1 MNNKRI
7 SKRIKSIILLTSIIV
22 LIVVFCTIIS
32 GDVFGVYNPLRVTN
46 GFIQVCILDKDYY
59 EIQEYPKVM
68 IANNDLNLVDY
79 MKNLGWT
86 YVETIDADK
95 LVMENIYEFKYK
107 EIEAFVEVMEHKNYY
122 IWKWR
127 E

>member
-1 MNNKRI
+1 MSKI
-7 SKRIKSIILLTSIIV
+7 SKKIKRIILLTTIIV
-22 LIVVFCTIIS
+22 LIAVFCTVIS
-32 GDVFGVYNPLRVTN
+32 GGVFRECNPLSVIN
-46 GFIQVCILDKDYY
+46 GFIQVRILNKDYY

-68 IANNDLNLVDY
+68 IANKDLNLVDY

-107 EIEAFVEVMEHKNYY
+107 EIEAFVEVIQHKNYY

>member
-1 MNNKRI
+1 MSKI
-7 SKRIKSIILLTSIIV
+7 SKKIKHIILLTTIIV
-22 LIVVFCTIIS
+22 LIAVFCTVIS
-32 GDVFGVYNPLRVTN
+32 GGVFRECNPLSVIN
-46 GFIQVCILDKDYY
+46 GFIQVRILNKDYY

-68 IANNDLNLVDY
+68 IANKDLNLVEY

-107 EIEAFVEVMEHKNYY
+107 EIEAFVEVTQHKNYY

>member
-1 MNNKRI
+1 MSKI
-7 SKRIKSIILLTSIIV
+7 SKKIKRIILLATIIV
-22 LIVVFCTIIS
+22 LIAVFCTVIS
-32 GDVFGVYNPLRVTN
+32 GDVFGVYNTLRVTN
-46 GFIQVCILDKDYY
+46 GFIQVRILNKDYY

-68 IANNDLNLVDY
+68 IANKDLNLVDY

-86 YVETIDADK
+86 YVETVDADK

-107 EIEAFVEVMEHKNYY
+107 EIEAFVEVIQHKNYY

>member
-1 MNNKRI
+1 MSKI
-7 SKRIKSIILLTSIIV
+7 SKKNKSIILLTTIIV
-22 LIVVFCTIIS
+22 LIAVFCTVIS
-32 GDVFGVYNPLRVTN
+32 GGVFRECNPLSVIN
-46 GFIQVCILDKDYY
+46 GFIQVRILNKDYY
-59 EIQEYPKVM
+59 EIQEYPKIM
-68 IANNDLNLVDY
+68 IANKDLSLVDY

-86 YVETIDADK
+86 YVETVDADK

-107 EIEAFVEVMEHKNYY
+107 EIEAFVEVIQHKNYY

>member
-1 MNNKRI
+1 MSKI
-7 SKRIKSIILLTSIIV
+7 SKKIKRIILLATIIV
-22 LIVVFCTIIS
+22 LIAVFCTVIS
-32 GDVFGVYNPLRVTN
+32 GGVFRECNPLSVIN
-46 GFIQVCILDKDYY
+46 GFIQVRILNKDYY
-59 EIQEYPKVM
+59 EIQEYPKIM
-68 IANNDLNLVDY
+68 IANKDLNLVDY

-86 YVETIDADK
+86 YAETIDADK

-107 EIEAFVEVMEHKNYY
+107 EIEAFVEVIQHKNYY

>member
-1 MNNKRI
+1 MSKI
-7 SKRIKSIILLTSIIV
+7 SKKIKRIILLATIIV
-22 LIVVFCTIIS
+22 LIAVFCTVIS
-32 GDVFGVYNPLRVTN
+32 GGVFRECNPLSVIN
-46 GFIQVCILDKDYY
+46 GFIQVRILNKDYY

-68 IANNDLNLVDY
+68 IANKDLNLVDY

-107 EIEAFVEVMEHKNYY
+107 EIEAFVEVIQHKNYY

>member
-1 MNNKRI
+1 MSKI
-7 SKRIKSIILLTSIIV
+7 SKKNKSIILLISIIV
-22 LIVVFCTIIS
+22 LIAVFCTVIS
-32 GDVFGVYNPLRVTN
+32 GGVFRECNPLSVIN
-46 GFIQVCILDKDYY
+46 GFIQVRILNKDYY
-59 EIQEYPKVM
+59 EIQEYPKIM
-68 IANNDLNLVDY
+68 IANKDLNLVDY

-86 YVETIDADK
+86 YVETVDADK

-107 EIEAFVEVMEHKNYY
+107 EIEAFVEVTQHKNYY

>member
-1 MNNKRI
+1 MSKI
-7 SKRIKSIILLTSIIV
+7 SKKIKRIILLTTIIV
-22 LIVVFCTIIS
+22 LIAVFCTVIS
-32 GDVFGVYNPLRVTN
+32 GGVFRECNPLSVIN
-46 GFIQVCILDKDYY
+46 GFIQVRILNKDYY

-68 IANNDLNLVDY
+68 IANKDLNLVDY

-86 YVETIDADK
+86 YVETVDADK

-107 EIEAFVEVMEHKNYY
+107 EIEAFVEVIQHKNYY

>member
-1 MNNKRI
+1 MSKI
-7 SKRIKSIILLTSIIV
+7 SKKIKRIILLATI
-22 LIVVFCTIIS
+22 IVVFIIIIS
-32 GDVFGVYNPLRVTN
+32 VDVFVEPNPLRVAT
-46 GFIQVCILDKDYY
+46 GFIQVRILDKDYY

-68 IANNDLNLVDY
+68 IANKDLNLVDY
-79 MKNLGWT
+79 MKNLGWR
-86 YVETIDADK
+86 YVETVDADK

-107 EIEAFVEVMEHKNYY
+107 EIEAFVEVTEHKNYY

>member
-1 MNNKRI
+1 MSKI
-7 SKRIKSIILLTSIIV
+7 SKKIKRIILLTTIIV
-22 LIVVFCTIIS
+22 LIAVFCTVIS
-32 GDVFGVYNPLRVTN
+32 GGVFRECNPLSVIN
-46 GFIQVCILDKDYY
+46 GFIQVRILNKDYY

-68 IANNDLNLVDY
+68 IANKDLNLVDY

-95 LVMENIYEFKYK
+95 LVMENIYEFGYK
-107 EIEAFVEVMEHKNYY
+107 EIEAFVEVIQHKNYY

>member
-1 MNNKRI
+1 MSKI
-7 SKRIKSIILLTSIIV
+7 SKKNKSIILLISIIV
-22 LIVVFCTIIS
+22 LIVGFCTIIS

-46 GFIQVCILDKDYY
+46 GFIQVRILNKDYY

-68 IANNDLNLVDY
+68 IANKDFNLVDY

-86 YVETIDADK
+86 YVETIDDDK

-107 EIEAFVEVMEHKNYY
+107 EIEAFVEVIQHKNYY

>member
-1 MNNKRI
+1 MSKI
-7 SKRIKSIILLTSIIV
+7 SKKNKSIILLISIIV
-22 LIVVFCTIIS
+22 LIAVFCTVIS
-32 GDVFGVYNPLRVTN
+32 GGVFRECNPLSVIN
-46 GFIQVCILDKDYY
+46 GFIQVRILNKDYY
-59 EIQEYPKVM
+59 EIQEYPKIM
-68 IANNDLNLVDY
+68 IANKDLSLVDY

-86 YVETIDADK
+86 YLETIDANK

-107 EIEAFVEVMEHKNYY
+107 EIEAFVEVTQHKNYY

>member
-1 MNNKRI
+1 MSKI
-7 SKRIKSIILLTSIIV
+7 SKKNKSIILLISIIV

-46 GFIQVCILDKDYY
+46 GFIQVRILNKDYY
-59 EIQEYPKVM
+59 EIQEYPKIM
-68 IANNDLNLVDY
+68 IANKDLSLVDY

-86 YVETIDADK
+86 YLETIDANK

-107 EIEAFVEVMEHKNYY
+107 EIEAFVEVIQHKNYY

>member
-1 MNNKRI
+1 MSKI
-7 SKRIKSIILLTSIIV
+7 SKKIKRIILLATIIV
-22 LIVVFCTIIS
+22 LIAVFCTVIS
-32 GDVFGVYNPLRVTN
+32 GGVFRECNPLSVIN
-46 GFIQVCILDKDYY
+46 GFIQVRILNKDYY

-68 IANNDLNLVDY
+68 IANKDLNLVDY

-86 YVETIDADK
+86 YVETVDADK

-107 EIEAFVEVMEHKNYY
+107 EIEAFVEVIQHKNYY

>member
-1 MNNKRI
+1 MSKI
-7 SKRIKSIILLTSIIV
+7 SKKNKSIILLISIIV
-22 LIVVFCTIIS
+22 LIVVFCTVIS
-32 GDVFGVYNPLRVTN
+32 GGVFGECNPLRVIN
-46 GFIQVCILDKDYY
+46 GLIQVRILDKDYY
-59 EIQEYPKVM
+59 EIQEYPKIM
-68 IANNDLNLVDY
+68 IANKDLSLVDY

-86 YVETIDADK
+86 YVETVDADK

-107 EIEAFVEVMEHKNYY
+107 EIEAFVEVIQHKNYY

>member
-1 MNNKRI
+1 MSKI
-7 SKRIKSIILLTSIIV
+7 SKKIKRIILLATIIV
-22 LIVVFCTIIS
+22 LIAVFCTVIS
-32 GDVFGVYNPLRVTN
+32 GGVFRECNPLSVIN
-46 GFIQVCILDKDYY
+46 GFIQVRILNKDYY
-59 EIQEYPKVM
+59 EIQEYPKIM
-68 IANNDLNLVDY
+68 IANKDLNLVDY

-107 EIEAFVEVMEHKNYY
+107 EIEAFVEVIQHKNYY

>member
-1 MNNKRI
+1 MSKI
-7 SKRIKSIILLTSIIV
+7 SKKIKRIILLTTIIV
-22 LIVVFCTIIS
+22 LIAVFCTVIS
-32 GDVFGVYNPLRVTN
+32 GGVFRECNPLSVIN
-46 GFIQVCILDKDYY
+46 GFIQVRILNKDYY
-59 EIQEYPKVM
+59 EIQEYPKIM
-68 IANNDLNLVDY
+68 IANKDLNLVDY

-107 EIEAFVEVMEHKNYY
+107 EIEAFVEVTQHKNYY

>member
-1 MNNKRI
+1 MSKI
-7 SKRIKSIILLTSIIV
+7 SKKNKSIILLTTIIV

-46 GFIQVCILDKDYY
+46 GFIQVRILNKDYY
-59 EIQEYPKVM
+59 EIQEYPKIM
-68 IANNDLNLVDY
+68 IANKDLNLVDY

-86 YVETIDADK
+86 YVETIDANK
-95 LVMENIYEFKYK
+95 LVMENIHEFKYK
-107 EIEAFVEVMEHKNYY
+107 EIEAFVEVIQHKNYY

>member
-1 MNNKRI
+1 MSKI
-7 SKRIKSIILLTSIIV
+7 SKKIKRIILLATIIV
-22 LIVVFCTIIS
+22 LIAVFCTVIS
-32 GDVFGVYNPLRVTN
+32 GGVFRECNPLSVIN
-46 GFIQVCILDKDYY
+46 GFIQVRILNKDYY

-68 IANNDLNLVDY
+68 IANKDLNLVEY

-107 EIEAFVEVMEHKNYY
+107 EIEAFVEVTQHKNYY

>member
-1 MNNKRI
+1 MSKI
-7 SKRIKSIILLTSIIV
+7 SKKNKSIILLISIIV

-32 GDVFGVYNPLRVTN
+32 GGMFGVYNPVSTTN
-46 GFIQVCILDKDYY
+46 GFIQVRILDKDYY
-59 EIQEYPKVM
+59 EIQEYPKIM
-68 IANNDLNLVDY
+68 IANKDLNLVDY
-79 MKNLGWT
+79 LKNLGWT

-95 LVMENIYEFKYK
+95 LVMENIYEFRYK
-107 EIEAFVEVMEHKNYY
+107 EIGAFVEVTQHKNYY

>member
-1 MNNKRI
+1 MSKI
-7 SKRIKSIILLTSIIV
+7 SKKIKSIILLTTIIV
-22 LIVVFCTIIS
+22 LIAVICTVIS
-32 GDVFGVYNPLRVTN
+32 GGVFGECNPLRVIN
-46 GFIQVCILDKDYY
+46 GFIQVRILDKDYY
-59 EIQEYPKVM
+59 EIQEYPKIM
-68 IANNDLNLVDY
+68 IANKDLNLVDY

-107 EIEAFVEVMEHKNYY
+107 EIEAFVEVTQHKNYY

>member
-1 MNNKRI
+1 MSKI
-7 SKRIKSIILLTSIIV
+7 SKKNKSIILLISIIV
-22 LIVVFCTIIS
+22 LIAVFCTVIS
-32 GDVFGVYNPLRVTN
+32 GGVFRECNPLSVIN
-46 GFIQVCILDKDYY
+46 GFIQVRILDKDYY

-68 IANNDLNLVDY
+68 IANKDLNLVDY

-95 LVMENIYEFKYK
+95 LVMENIHEFKYK
-107 EIEAFVEVMEHKNYY
+107 EGAAFVEVIEHKNYY

>member
-1 MNNKRI
+1 MSKI
-7 SKRIKSIILLTSIIV
+7 SKKIKRIILLATIIV
-22 LIVVFCTIIS
+22 LIAVFCTVIS
-32 GDVFGVYNPLRVTN
+32 GGVFRGCNPLSVIN
-46 GFIQVCILDKDYY
+46 GFIQVRILNKDYY

-68 IANNDLNLVDY
+68 IANKDLNLVDY

-86 YVETIDADK
+86 YVETVDADK

-107 EIEAFVEVMEHKNYY
+107 EIEAFVEVIQHKNYY

>member
-1 MNNKRI
+1 MSKI
-7 SKRIKSIILLTSIIV
+7 SKKNKSIILLISIIV
-22 LIVVFCTIIS
+22 LIVVFCTVIS
-32 GDVFGVYNPLRVTN
+32 GGVFGECNPLRVIN
-46 GFIQVCILDKDYY
+46 GLIQVRILDKDYY
-59 EIQEYPKVM
+59 EIQEYPKIM
-68 IANNDLNLVDY
+68 IANKDLSLVDY

-107 EIEAFVEVMEHKNYY
+107 EIEAFVEVIQHKNYY

>member
-1 MNNKRI
+1 MSKI
-7 SKRIKSIILLTSIIV
+7 SKKIKRIILLATIIV
-22 LIVVFCTIIS
+22 LIAVFCTVIS
-32 GDVFGVYNPLRVTN
+32 GGVFRECNPLSVIN
-46 GFIQVCILDKDYY
+46 GFIQVRILNKDYY

-68 IANNDLNLVDY
+68 IANKDLNLVDY

-107 EIEAFVEVMEHKNYY
+107 EIEAFVEVTQHKNYY

>member
-1 MNNKRI
+1 MSKI
-7 SKRIKSIILLTSIIV
+7 SKKIKRVILLATIIV
-22 LIVVFCTIIS
+22 LIAVFCTVIS
-32 GDVFGVYNPLRVTN
+32 GGVFGECNPLRVIN

-68 IANNDLNLVDY
+68 IANKDLNLVDY
-79 MKNLGWT
+79 MKDLGWT
-86 YVETIDADK
+86 YVKTVDADK

>member
-1 MNNKRI
+1 MSKI
-7 SKRIKSIILLTSIIV
+7 SKKNKSIILLISIIV

-46 GFIQVCILDKDYY
+46 GFIQVRILNKDYY
-59 EIQEYPKVM
+59 EIQEYPKIM
-68 IANNDLNLVDY
+68 IANKDLSLVDY

-86 YVETIDADK
+86 YVETIDANK

-107 EIEAFVEVMEHKNYY
+107 EIEAFVEVIQHKNYY

>member
-1 MNNKRI
+1 MSKI
-7 SKRIKSIILLTSIIV
+7 SKKNKSIILLISIIV

-46 GFIQVCILDKDYY
+46 GFIQVRILNKDYY
-59 EIQEYPKVM
+59 EIQEYPKIM
-68 IANNDLNLVDY
+68 IANKDLSLVDY

-86 YVETIDADK
+86 YVETVDANK
-95 LVMENIYEFKYK
+95 LVMENIHEFKYK
-107 EIEAFVEVMEHKNYY
+107 EIEAFVEVIQHKNYY

>member
-1 MNNKRI
+1 MSKI
-7 SKRIKSIILLTSIIV
+7 SKKIKRIILLATI
-22 LIVVFCTIIS
+22 IVVFIIIIS
-32 GDVFGVYNPLRVTN
+32 VDVFVEPNPLRVAT
-46 GFIQVCILDKDYY
+46 GFIQVRILDKDYY

-68 IANNDLNLVDY
+68 IANKDLNLVDY
-79 MKNLGWT
+79 MKNLGWR
-86 YVETIDADK
+86 YVETVDADK

-107 EIEAFVEVMEHKNYY
+107 EIEAFVEVIQHKNYY

>member
-1 MNNKRI
+1 MSKI
-7 SKRIKSIILLTSIIV
+7 SKKKKSIILLISIIV
-22 LIVVFCTIIS
+22 LIAVFCTVIS
-32 GDVFGVYNPLRVTN
+32 GNVFGVYNPLSVTN
-46 GFIQVCILDKDYY
+46 GFIQVRILNKDYY
-59 EIQEYPKVM
+59 EIQEYPKIM
-68 IANNDLNLVDY
+68 IANKDLNLVDY

-107 EIEAFVEVMEHKNYY
+107 EIEAFVEVIQHKNYY

>member
-1 MNNKRI
+1 MSKI
-7 SKRIKSIILLTSIIV
+7 SKKIKRIILLATIIV
-22 LIVVFCTIIS
+22 LIAVFCTVIS
-32 GDVFGVYNPLRVTN
+32 GGVFRECNPLSVIN
-46 GFIQVCILDKDYY
+46 GFIQVRILNKDYY

-68 IANNDLNLVDY
+68 IANKDLNLVDY

-107 EIEAFVEVMEHKNYY
+107 ESEAFVEVTQHKNYY